1 MKRTKQEHI
10 LEGFDM
16 RRFVHDASAAA
27 AILGFTW
34 MITMWGSVL
43 SV

>member
-1 MKRTKQEHI
+1 
-10 LEGFDM
+10 M